1 MSPKL
6 RGLTAFVGCV
16 TLGVVL
22 TGHVRDHVL
31 RDWPRFDV
39 SEAAYR
45 DGMAVRYTL
54 LGWLATAVLSVACGF
69 VAARTKN
76 GRGP

>member
-6 RGLTAFVGCV
+6 RGLTTFVGCV

-22 TGHVRDHVL
+22 TGHVRDDVL

-39 SEAAYR
+39 SEAVCR
-45 DGMAVRYTL
+45 DGIAVRYTL
-54 LGWLATAVLSVACGF
+54 LGWTATAALSVACGV
-69 VAARTKN
+69 VAARTN
-76 GRGP
+76 NR